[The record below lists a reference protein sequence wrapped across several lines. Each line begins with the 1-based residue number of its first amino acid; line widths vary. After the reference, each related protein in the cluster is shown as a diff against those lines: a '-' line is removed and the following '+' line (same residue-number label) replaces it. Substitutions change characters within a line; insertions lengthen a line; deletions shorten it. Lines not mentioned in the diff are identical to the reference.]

1 MGGKR
6 MWSDT
11 NGAGSGPALVLNDD
25 DLLLLEALVLFH
37 ARASTSSQ
45 VRARLADLEEQL
57 RRVRI
62 AASAAQTVRGRV
74 ADVDGG
80 TAGGSRGAGARAEGS

>member
-1 MGGKR
+1 
-6 MWSDT
+6 MWSDS
-11 NGAGSGPALVLNDD
+11 NSAGSGPALALNDD

-37 ARASTSSQ
+37 ARASTSAQ
-45 VRARLADLEEQL
+45 VRARLAHLEEQL

-80 TAGGSRGAGARAEGS
+80 TADGSSAAGAGADGS

>member
-1 MGGKR
+1 

-11 NGAGSGPALVLNDD
+11 NGAGSGPALALNDD

-45 VRARLADLEEQL
+45 VRARLASLEEQL

-62 AASAAQTVRGRV
+62 AASAAQTVHGPAANV
-74 ADVDGG
+74 GSGIAD
-80 TAGGSRGAGARAEGS
+80 GSRAAGAGADGS

>member
-1 MGGKR
+1 
-6 MWSDT
+6 MWSDSH
-11 NGAGSGPALVLNDD
+11 GIGSGPTLVPDHD

-37 ARASTSSQ
+37 ARASTSAQ
-45 VRARLADLEEQL
+45 VRARLAYLEEQL

>member
-1 MGGKR
+1 
-6 MWSDT
+6 MWSNCD
-11 NGAGSGPALVLNDD
+11 GAGSGPALVLNHD
-25 DLLLLEALVLFH
+25 DLLILEALVLFH

-45 VRARLADLEEQL
+45 VRARLVYLEEQL

-62 AASAAQTVRGRV
+62 AASAAQTVRGRE

-80 TAGGSRGAGARAEGS
+80 VAGGSRGARARADGS

>member
-1 MGGKR
+1 

-11 NGAGSGPALVLNDD
+11 NGAGSEPALVLNHD

-37 ARASTSSQ
+37 ARASASPP
-45 VRARLADLEEQL
+45 VRARLVCLEERL

-62 AASAAQTVRGRV
+62 AASAAQTVRGGP
-74 ADVDGG
+74 ADVG
-80 TAGGSRGAGARAEGS
+80 GGSVGSRTAGARAEGS

>member
-1 MGGKR
+1 ML
-6 MWSDT
+6 SDS
-11 NGAGSGPALVLNDD
+11 NSVGSGPALVLNDD

-62 AASAAQTVRGRV
+62 AASAAQTVRGGP
-74 ADVDGG
+74 ADVGG
-80 TAGGSRGAGARAEGS
+80 GSAGSRGAGARAEGS

>member
-1 MGGKR
+1 
-6 MWSDT
+6 MWSDS
-11 NGAGSGPALVLNDD
+11 NSAGSGPALALNDD

-45 VRARLADLEEQL
+45 VRARLASLEEQL

-62 AASAAQTVRGRV
+62 AASAAQTVRDRSANVG
-74 ADVDGG
+74 GG
-80 TAGGSRGAGARAEGS
+80 TAGESRVAGARAEGS